1 MYFTQAVMADDV
13 YMRMRVS
20 ACAAQQGVTDV
31 GIHPDDWTR
40 DWRKVWA
47 SSPGW
52 DAAWESAMASG
63 MTDIGLRSDV
73 VTDGQILSQVQAMM
87 PFRTIESHTPEANPL
102 AMASREFVQQQF
114 MPLNDTIWT
123 IIQKL
128 QEITGEQEFPIQQGL
143 GEQRALPMTDS
154 ENP

>member
-1 MYFTQAVMADDV
+1 MYFTQAVIADDV

-20 ACAAQQGVTDV
+20 SCAAQEGCAEDS

-47 SSPGW
+47 ASPGW
-52 DAAWESAMASG
+52 DLAWESAQAGG
-63 MTDIGLRSDV
+63 MQDIGLRSDV
-73 VTDGQILSQVQAMM
+73 VTDGMILSQVQSMM
-87 PFRTIESHTPEANPL
+87 PFRTIESHKPEANPL

-114 MPLNDTIWT
+114 RPINDTVWT

-128 QEITGEQEFPIQQGL
+128 QEITGEQEFNVQQGL
-143 GEQRALPMTDS
+143 GELRQQSLDQ
-154 ENP
+154 